1 MLITFLAKLAE
12 YTYSGLL
19 YLDLYLL
26 YVLLGPLPIR
36 IQDLLNGFFFVLE
49 IARSIDTTAD
59 TTAGKTQTLVLVRRT
74 LSERTK

>member
-1 MLITFLAKLAE
+1 MLITFLAKLVE
-12 YTYSGLL
+12 YTNSGL
-19 YLDLYLL
+19 LYLL

-74 LSERTK
+74 LSKRTK